1 MAALSSEA
9 EKAPLQQQIVS
20 VFAAAAADHPDNQ
33 AILSYLSFAYG
44 NLAWYQLFAKDFA
57 AAEKSARKGLETAPS
72 QQWIN
77 TNLALSLLFQ
87 GKYKKAEAVYVQF
100 KDKPY
105 DETMDFKAVFL
116 KDLADLEAAGITHP
130 DVERVRRLLQEKE

>member
-33 AILSYLSFAYG
+33 AILSDLSFAYG

-87 GKYKKAEAVYVQF
+87 GKYAKAKAIYVQF
-100 KDKPY
+100 QDQPFN
-105 DETMDFKAVFL
+105 DEMDFNTAFL
-116 KDLADLEAAGITHP
+116 QDLADLEAAGITHP
-130 DVERVRRLLQEKE
+130 DVERVRRLLQERE